1 MVQFMSPSPG
11 LTPGT
16 SFAIAGS
23 GKDGVPPAQSAVQ
36 RYCCTACMSLTL
48 TLWKRLLRAQ
58 RLSEPPAKTFPEPA
72 SQIHLLPY
80 LSSQAD
86 HDILFLNQLQT
97 DFHTGSA
104 QQCNIPAE
112 GLQLNETLNPCGHF
126 SFQKSV

>member
-11 LTPGT
+11 LTLGT

-23 GKDGVPPAQSAVQ
+23 GKDGAALAQSAVQ
-36 RYCCTACMSLTL
+36 RYCCTARMSLTL

-58 RLSEPPAKTFPEPA
+58 RLSEPPAKTFPETA
-72 SQIHLLPY
+72 SEIYLQPY

-86 HDILFLNQLQT
+86 HDILLLNQLQT

-104 QQCNIPAE
+104 QQCNIPA
-112 GLQLNETLNPCGHF
+112 C
-126 SFQKSV
+126 SF